1 MSIEM
6 PSPHSWNATI
16 VKEDLRARR
25 FHTRGTLKIKTP
37 VVPEPLRKRWH
48 GMPPTKLDVKR
59 LGGTI
64 AF

>member
-1 MSIEM
+1 MTLITN
-6 PSPHSWNATI
+6 PQAWNVSPI
-16 VKEDLRARR
+16 KEDVRARR
-25 FHTRGTLKIKTP
+25 FYTRGELKIKTP

-48 GMPPTKLDVKR
+48 GMPPAKLDVKR